1 MKHTLLLITISM
13 LFLSSCSKEKG
24 EANLKTNIEVSPF
37 IENKLGTSSL
47 SADIALYSGSHDFS
61 DYTHY
66 LKTAPIGPTFIET
79 KKTYISK
86 DINPGKYTLVVNMPL
101 SDDVTGG
108 TLMLKVIDLK
118 QGDRIT
124 LNPLFLDTDPPL
136 KKVEWREKQ

>member
-1 MKHTLLLITISM
+1 MNKTLLLGIISLM
-13 LFLSSCSKEKG
+13 ILSCSKDDNQLARRTG
-24 EANLKTNIEVSPF
+24 IEVSTF
-37 IENKLGTSSL
+37 IGNENGTSSL

-61 DYTHY
+61 DYTNY
-66 LKTAPIGPTFIET
+66 LKTAPIDPTFIET

-86 DINPGKYTLVVNMPL
+86 DINPGKYTLVVNTPL

-124 LNPLFLDTDPPL
+124 LNPLFLDTDQPL
-136 KKVEWREKQ
+136 KRVDWREKQ